1 MILVTGATGLSG
13 SIVVQEFARQNA
25 PVRALVRNPDKARKL
40 HGLPGVELVEG
51 DMLRPETLTAALR
64 GVERVLMISSPR
76 ERMVETQCTFIDAA
90 KAAGVPHIV
99 KYSGKESGVGFD
111 PDSFIGTHEHL
122 EIERHLEASGLAW
135 THLRPSQFME
145 FYLPGTLTGVDPH
158 RRELRMS
165 IGDSRLAPVA
175 IEDVARVAVA
185 LLNSDGHAG
194 RAYDMTGPEA
204 LTMKEVVEHI
214 SAATGTAF
222 RHVELPLEDKLR
234 ECAEAGMPEP
244 SIRIL
249 RELFAERGRRPE
261 SHVRL
266 ETHRTF
272 GVRPTSFAEFAHG
285 HAAAFLGQAGG
296 DGRW

>member
-1 MILVTGATGLSG
+1 MMLVTGATGLSG
-13 SIVVQEFARQNA
+13 SIVVREFARQGV

-40 HGLPGVELVEG
+40 HGLPGVEVVEG

-64 GVERVLMISSPR
+64 GVERVLLISSPR
-76 ERMVETQCTFIDAA
+76 ERMVETQCVFIDAA

-111 PDSFIGTHEHL
+111 PGSFTGTREHL

-145 FYLPGTLTGVDPH
+145 FYLPGTSTGVDPH

-165 IGDSRLAPVA
+165 IGDSRLSPVA
-175 IEDVARVAVA
+175 IEDVAKVAVA
-185 LLNSDGHAG
+185 LMTSAGHEG

-204 LTMKEVVEHI
+204 LTMKEIVEHI
-214 SAATGTAF
+214 TEATGTAF
-222 RHVELPLEDKLR
+222 RHVELPLDDKVR
-234 ECAEAGMPEP
+234 EWTEAGTPEP
-244 SIRIL
+244 SVRIL
-249 RELFAERGRRPE
+249 RELLAERKRRPE

-266 ETHRTF
+266 ETLRAF
-272 GVRPTSFAEFAHG
+272 GVRPTSFAEFARR
-285 HAAAFLGQAGG
+285 HAAAFLGHPVTTNGG
-296 DGRW
+296 